1 MTGDLFNKACEL
13 NEKIKKYKKIIK
25 SMNSPYVNIIRFND
39 FGNDSRDISQV
50 VTLSNEPELEQYI
63 KEYFFNKLSI
73 LEKEFEELK

>member
-13 NEKIKKYKKIIK
+13 NKKIQKYRDIIK
-25 SMNSPYVNIIRFND
+25 AMNSSYINIIRFNNY
-39 FGNDSRDISQV
+39 GNDSKDISQV

-63 KEYFFNKLSI
+63 KKYFSNKLND